1 MVGAKLMA
9 DIAHIAG
16 LVAVGLHPTP
26 VPFCDI
32 VTSTTH
38 KTLRGPRGGFIL
50 CRQNMASAVDH
61 AVFPHTQGG
70 PLMHVIAAKAV
81 AFREAMQP
89 SFVEYQKTIL
99 ENARVL
105 ADELKRLGL
114 RLVSGGTDNHLMLVD
129 LTQTGFSGRKAEA
142 ALGRAGIVVNHNLIP
157 YDPRPQT
164 ATSGIRLGT
173 PSVSSRGFGPEQ
185 MKFIASSI
193 VKVLGNIEDTTIQE
207 RTNEEVKNLCLRF
220 PVPGLEC

>member
-1 MVGAKLMA
+1 MMSELLDSMVIPG
-9 DIAHIAG
+9 
-16 LVAVGLHPTP
+16 V
-26 VPFCDI
+26 
-32 VTSTTH
+32 
-38 KTLRGPRGGFIL
+38 
-50 CRQNMASAVDH
+50 
-61 AVFPHTQGG
+61 QGG

-81 AFREAMQP
+81 AFKEA
-89 SFVEYQKTIL
+89 L
-99 ENARVL
+99 EEDFKVYAEQVIKNAQAFAKKLMLHDFKVI
-105 ADELKRLGL
+105 
-114 RLVSGGTDNHLMLVD
+114 SGGTDNHLMLVD
-129 LTQTGFSGRKAEA
+129 LTHTGFSGRKAEA

-207 RTNEEVKNLCLRF
+207 RTNEEVKDLCLRF
-220 PVPGLEC
+220 PVSGLEC